1 MSGMFELYAAWGQG
15 CVACSTPVETRRPG
29 LEGRLCLACRQQL
42 PTGLAELSRLPPWID
57 EGWSAGGYSGLL
69 GRLVRAAK
77 YGGQESILAE
87 VGTFLTEQAAAYDW
101 PGTFDAIAP
110 VPGTVTRRLARGFDP
125 VMLLMRQLPDAI
137 GATLDCALTRSGGSS
152 QAGQSHAGR
161 LANVRGAFT
170 VRKKLSGRWLL
181 VDDVLTTGATASACA
196 LALREAGAESVS
208 LLVLAS
214 SAASVQVS

>member
-1 MSGMFELYAAWGQG
+1 MFELYAAWGQG

-29 LEGRLCLACRQQL
+29 LEGRLCLTCRQQL
-42 PTGLAELSRLPPWID
+42 PTALTELRRLPPWID
-57 EGWSAGGYSGLL
+57 AGWSAGGYSGLL
-69 GRLVRAAK
+69 GGLVRAAK
-77 YGGQESILAE
+77 YGGQEGVLAE
-87 VGTFLTEQAAAYDW
+87 VGDFLAEQAAHYDW
-101 PGTFDAIAP
+101 PQDFDAIAP
-110 VPGTVTRRLARGFDP
+110 VPGTVARRLARGFDP
-125 VMLLMRQLPDAI
+125 VMLLARHLPDAV
-137 GATLDCALTRSGGSS
+137 GAPLDCAISRHGGAP

-196 LALREAGAESVS
+196 LALREAGVESVC

-214 SAASVQVS
+214 SSAGVQTL